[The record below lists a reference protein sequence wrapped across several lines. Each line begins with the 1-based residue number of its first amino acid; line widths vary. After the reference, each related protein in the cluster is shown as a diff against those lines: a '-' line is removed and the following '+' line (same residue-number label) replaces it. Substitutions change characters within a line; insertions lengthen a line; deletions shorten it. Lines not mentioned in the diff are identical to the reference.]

1 MDKRVALIRRLR
13 SAVAL
18 VLVALYAAG
27 LVAMFASN
35 VQLALILWVV
45 STLGGIGM
53 LYWLHTVKKR
63 SEGGQGDGENITEAE
78 AMRRWLTAQGFD
90 PERIVCET
98 RSKNTEENLA
108 FSLALIPDAARARI
122 AVCSSEYHLYRARL
136 LGRRMGC
143 ELGAIPAKTTLPVL
157 RINYFI
163 REGLGA
169 LYYHI
174 LSR

>member
-53 LYWLHTVKKR
+53 LYWLRKLKER
-63 SEGGQGDGENITEAE
+63 AEAERKAEGGDAPS
-78 AMRRWLTAQGFD
+78 AQ
-90 PERIVCET
+90 
-98 RSKNTEENLA
+98 
-108 FSLALIPDAARARI
+108 
-122 AVCSSEYHLYRARL
+122 
-136 LGRRMGC
+136 
-143 ELGAIPAKTTLPVL
+143 
-157 RINYFI
+157 
-163 REGLGA
+163 
-169 LYYHI
+169 
-174 LSR
+174 

>member
-53 LYWLHTVKKR
+53 LYWLRKLKER
-63 SEGGQGDGENITEAE
+63 AEAERKAEGG
-78 AMRRWLTAQGFD
+78 
-90 PERIVCET
+90 
-98 RSKNTEENLA
+98 
-108 FSLALIPDAARARI
+108 DAPS
-122 AVCSSEYHLYRARL
+122 VQ
-136 LGRRMGC
+136 
-143 ELGAIPAKTTLPVL
+143 
-157 RINYFI
+157 
-163 REGLGA
+163 
-169 LYYHI
+169 
-174 LSR
+174 

>member
-53 LYWLHTVKKR
+53 LYWLRKLKER
-63 SEGGQGDGENITEAE
+63 AEAE
-78 AMRRWLTAQGFD
+78 RKAEDGDAPSAQ
-90 PERIVCET
+90 
-98 RSKNTEENLA
+98 
-108 FSLALIPDAARARI
+108 
-122 AVCSSEYHLYRARL
+122 
-136 LGRRMGC
+136 
-143 ELGAIPAKTTLPVL
+143 
-157 RINYFI
+157 
-163 REGLGA
+163 
-169 LYYHI
+169 
-174 LSR
+174 

>member
-53 LYWLHTVKKR
+53 LYWLRTLTERAEAERKA
-63 SEGGQGDGENITEAE
+63 EGGDAPS
-78 AMRRWLTAQGFD
+78 AQ
-90 PERIVCET
+90 
-98 RSKNTEENLA
+98 
-108 FSLALIPDAARARI
+108 
-122 AVCSSEYHLYRARL
+122 
-136 LGRRMGC
+136 
-143 ELGAIPAKTTLPVL
+143 
-157 RINYFI
+157 
-163 REGLGA
+163 
-169 LYYHI
+169 
-174 LSR
+174 